1 MKILVTGGGGF
12 LGGAIC
18 RQLLA
23 RGDEVTAYQ
32 RSADA
37 GLEELGVKVIRGS
50 ITDLKTLSA
59 AARGIEAIIHTAAK
73 AGQWGAWDDYF
84 QPNVTGTGNVITVC
98 RDNRIHKLV
107 FTSSPSVTHA
117 DGDVEGADESLPYA
131 EHYHAHYP
139 ATKALAEQMVMA
151 ANCPE
156 LYTVSLRPHLIW
168 GPGDNHLLPSLLER
182 AKSGKLRLPGPEKLI
197 DTVYIDNAAKAHL
210 LALDRLQ
217 SAPQTVGG
225 KTYFISNDE
234 PMSQREIIG
243 GLLKA
248 AGLEVD
254 IQAIP
259 PRIAI
264 AAGMLLENT
273 WKLLKLKSEPPITRW
288 AAEHLS
294 TAHWYDISAAKRD
307 LGYTVEISIDDGL
320 RILTSSLQSS
330 IPKVSPRKASPRT

>member
-23 RGDEVTAYQ
+23 RGDEVIAYQ
-32 RSADA
+32 RSTDT
-37 GLEELGVKVIRGS
+37 GLEKLGVKIIQGN
-50 ITDLKTLSA
+50 ITDPETLSKA
-59 AARGIEAIIHTAAK
+59 TQGVDAVIHTAAK
-73 AGQWGAWDDYF
+73 AGQWGPYDDFY
-84 QPNVTGTGNVITVC
+84 QPNVIGTKNVISAC
-98 RDNRIHKLV
+98 LSNDIHKLV
-107 FTSSPSVTHA
+107 FTSSPSVTHS

-131 EHYHAHYP
+131 EHYNAPYP

-156 LYTVSLRPHLIW
+156 LQTVSLRPHLIW

-210 LALDRLQ
+210 LALDCLQ
-217 SAPQTVGG
+217 SDGATVGG

-234 PMSQREIIG
+234 PLSQRQIIG
-243 GLLKA
+243 DLLKA
-248 AGLEVD
+248 AGLDVD
-254 IQAIP
+254 IQPIS

-264 AAGMLLENT
+264 AAGTLLENT
-273 WKLLKLKSEPPITRW
+273 WKLFKLKSEPPITRW

-307 LGYTVEISIDDGL
+307 LGYRAEISINEGMK
-320 RILTSSLQSS
+320 ILSAIL
-330 IPKVSPRKASPRT
+330 AD

>member
-12 LGGAIC
+12 LGSAVC

-23 RGDEVTAYQ
+23 RGDEVIAYQ
-32 RSADA
+32 RSASDD
-37 GLEELGVKVIRGS
+37 LEKLGVRIIRGS
-50 ITDLKTLSA
+50 ITDADKLNVA
-59 AARGIEAIIHTAAK
+59 VNGVDAVIHTAAK
-73 AGQWGAWDDYF
+73 AGVWGPYDDYF
-84 QPNVTGTGNVITVC
+84 RPNVTGTENVIAAC
-98 RDNRIHKLV
+98 LNNGIRKLV

-117 DGDVEGADESLPYA
+117 DGDIEGGDESLPYA
-131 EHYHAHYP
+131 EKYNSPYP

-156 LYTVSLRPHLIW
+156 LHTVSLRPHLIW
-168 GPGDNHLLPSLLER
+168 GPGDNHLLPHLLER
-182 AKSGKLRLPGPEKLI
+182 ARSGKLKLPGPDKLI
-197 DTVYIDNAAKAHL
+197 DTIYIDNAARAHL

-217 SAPQTVGG
+217 SDPETVGG
-225 KTYFISNDE
+225 KTYFVSNDE
-234 PMSQREIIG
+234 PLTQQQVIG

-254 IQAIP
+254 IQPIS

-264 AAGMLLENT
+264 AAGTLLEAG
-273 WKLLKLKSEPPITRW
+273 WKLLRLKSEPPITRW

-307 LGYTVEISIDDGL
+307 LGYTAEISIAEGL
-320 RILTSSLQSS
+320 EILASSL
-330 IPKVSPRKASPRT
+330 KK